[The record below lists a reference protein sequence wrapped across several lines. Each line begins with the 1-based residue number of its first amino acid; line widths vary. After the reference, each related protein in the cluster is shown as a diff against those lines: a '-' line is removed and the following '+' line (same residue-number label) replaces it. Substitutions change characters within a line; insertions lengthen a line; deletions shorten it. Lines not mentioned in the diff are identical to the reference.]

1 MVDKRDPK
9 NWSNWR
15 KANYEYFKSHLELLS
30 RANKILDLGAGDIQF
45 ADLFFEF
52 EYTAVD
58 FADYPDID
66 VKVDLSEALPIPD
79 GSYDIIILSN
89 TLEHIPNTQELLD
102 ECYRILKPSGLILGT
117 IPFLISVHQAPH
129 DFNRYTHYQLKNL
142 LRKFQSV
149 SVSPLGSLI
158 DTYDTIERKTF
169 DLMPKWV
176 YPIRVLRRLEMR
188 IMREIFR
195 FPAGSSLTQ
204 GYGFHGYKPR
214 G

>member
-30 RANKILDLGAGDIQF
+30 RGNKILDLGAGDIQF

-52 EYTAVD
+52 DYTAVD
-58 FADYPDID
+58 FHDYPDID
-66 VKVDLSEALPIPD
+66 IQADLTKALPFPD
-79 GSYDIIILSN
+79 ESYDIIILSN
-89 TLEHIPNTQELLD
+89 TLEHIPNTQSLLD
-102 ECYRILKPSGLILGT
+102 ECYRILKPQGLILGT
-117 IPFLISVHQAPH
+117 IPFLVSVHQAPY
-129 DFNRYTHYQLKNL
+129 DFNRYTRYQLENFLKAF
-142 LRKFQSV
+142 KAV
-149 SVSPLGSLI
+149 SVWPLGSLI

-188 IMREIFR
+188 IMRKIFR
-195 FPAGSSLTQ
+195 FPARSSLTQ